1 MMERKPLPIGIED
14 FKEVIDSGYYF
25 VDKTLMIKDLIVNKV
40 KVGLFTRPRRF
51 GKTLNMSMIQRFFEK
66 TAESNAYLFDRL
78 KISEYPECMQYQGQ
92 YPVISISLKSMK
104 QATFEEAFAVFK
116 DLIRAE
122 ILRHKSVLFQNDA
135 IEKTDLDRLTRFIE
149 LKAENEFRLTKQ
161 ELLDAI
167 TDKTKVIVAVH
178 YAGVACEMDTIMDIA
193 RRHDLKVVEDAAQ
206 GVMSSY
212 KGKALGTIG
221 DFGCYSFHETKNYSM
236 GEGGALVINNPA
248 YNERAEILRE
258 KGTNRAKFFRGQV
271 DKYTWVDF
279 GDSYLPSELNAAYLW
294 AQLLHADE
302 INDNRM
308 ATWNA
313 YHDAFRPLA
322 DAGRVELPTIPADCV
337 HNAHM
342 FYLKCRD
349 LEERTAL
356 IRHLKANDIL
366 AVFHYIPL
374 HSAPAGQKFGRFDGA
389 DVYTT
394 AESERLVR
402 LPMYYGLTEA
412 DRNKVIAKVLE
423 FYAQ

>member
-1 MMERKPLPIGIED
+1 MRNIPFNIPPATGREPEYLAKAIANHKLCGDGPFTKQCHQWLEERTGAPKALLTTSGTSALEMAALLCNVQPGD
-14 FKEVIDSGYYF
+14 EVILPSFTF
-25 VDKTLMIKDLIVNKV
+25 VSTADAFVQRGAKV
-40 KVGLFTRPRRF
+40 VYVDIRPD
-51 GKTLNMSMIQRFFEK
+51 TMNIDE
-66 TAESNAYLFDRL
+66 T
-78 KISEYPECMQYQGQ
+78 KI
-92 YPVISISLKSMK
+92 
-104 QATFEEAFAVFK
+104 EA
-116 DLIRAE
+116 
-122 ILRHKSVLFQNDA
+122 
-135 IEKTDLDRLTRFIE
+135 
-149 LKAENEFRLTKQ
+149 
-161 ELLDAI
+161 AI
-167 TDKTKVIVAVH
+167 TDKTTCICVVH

-313 YHDAFRPLA
+313 YRDAFRPLA

>member
-1 MMERKPLPIGIED
+1 MIPFNVPPCVGDELDYVKQAIDSHKICGDGAFTKQCNAWLEERFHAQKVLLTTSGTTALDMAMLLCDIHPGD
-14 FKEVIDSGYYF
+14 EVILP
-25 VDKTLMIKDLIVNKV
+25 TLHL
-40 KVGLFTRPRRF
+40 LPR
-51 GKTLNMSMIQRFFEK
+51 
-66 TAESNAYLFDRL
+66 TATAAVRG
-78 KISEYPECMQYQGQ
+78 PGQ
-92 YPVISISLKSMK
+92 SSSCGHS
-104 QATFEEAFAVFK
+104 ARHDEHRR
-116 DLIRAE
+116 DE
-122 ILRHKSVLFQNDA
+122 IEQ
-135 IEKTDLDRLTRFIE
+135 
-149 LKAENEFRLTKQ
+149 
-161 ELLDAI
+161 AI
-167 TDKTKVIVAVH
+167 TDKTRVIIAMH

-374 HSAPAGQKFGRFDGA
+374 HSARRQKLA
-389 DVYTT
+389 ALT
-394 AESERLVR
+394 ARTSTPPPRVERLVR

-412 DRNKVIAKVLE
+412 DS
-423 FYAQ
+423 Q